1 MRRMATPMQYHCA
14 RHLEEGGNGEHDRFR
29 GSVVSNFHI
38 FCGCVD
44 APVGGVGGVNAV
56 DACEKDGCRKSRV
69 GDFERAKKSYRT
81 DPDYPEAQ
89 ERSLNIG
96 RRQDGSWIGITV
108 CAAGNSRGIGGA
120 MLFLR
125 FFLFV
130 ISSVF
135 VVAAALLVAYDIFLI
150 FQVGRWLKAKEPPND
165 KVVGQPTGELS
176 DSIPPTPADT
186 GPTPVNAPLRIERS
200 MRAIRWAAAAK
211 LAVVA
216 ALCALAA
223 SSILVVPDGNAAV
236 RISQLSGV
244 RPGTLYAGTHLIT
257 PLIQRVQL
265 YDVRDKV
272 FSTSAAEGT
281 REKLEVLNV
290 ETREGLEVGLAVT
303 VRYRI
308 DPRRLDYVQ
317 ANLPQPIDQEIVAPV
332 VTSVFREVAP
342 NYVVRDIFAIKR
354 EEFRQRATQII
365 TARLGSDA
373 IEVKEVLVRKI
384 QLPEEYAQGLQGLLL
399 KEQEDDRV
407 TVDQSIEQKKVKIAE
422 SQAEAQ
428 KVRQIKHAEGDAQT
442 RVLMAK
448 AESDS
453 MQYTLPLKQKQI
465 EQSKLEAEA
474 RKQTTILDADAAAQA
489 RLKTAEAEAQ
499 AKVIDT
505 KAEQQRRVFLAA
517 AQNEETVKGAEAAAQ
532 AKVIDGKAEKER
544 QALLADADA
553 NQIGKAS
560 CR

>member
-1 MRRMATPMQYHCA
+1 
-14 RHLEEGGNGEHDRFR
+14 
-29 GSVVSNFHI
+29 
-38 FCGCVD
+38 
-44 APVGGVGGVNAV
+44 
-56 DACEKDGCRKSRV
+56 
-69 GDFERAKKSYRT
+69 
-81 DPDYPEAQ
+81 
-89 ERSLNIG
+89 
-96 RRQDGSWIGITV
+96 
-108 CAAGNSRGIGGA
+108 

-125 FFLFV
+125 FLLFV
-130 ISSVF
+130 VSASFVAVALGLLLYDVFLAFELERLLRPNESSSRKDEGGLTSETHES
-135 VVAAALLVAYDIFLI
+135 ATSRSSA
-150 FQVGRWLKAKEPPND
+150 VGAI
-165 KVVGQPTGELS
+165 Q
-176 DSIPPTPADT
+176 A
-186 GPTPVNAPLRIERS
+186 PVRIART
-200 MRAIRWAAAAK
+200 RRPIRWAAAAK
-211 LAVVA
+211 LVAVA
-216 ALCALAA
+216 ALLSLAA
-223 SSILVVPDGNAAV
+223 SSILVVPDGAAAV
-236 RISQLSGV
+236 RISQISGV
-244 RPGTLYAGTHLIT
+244 RPGTLYAGTHFIL
-257 PLIQRVQL
+257 PLVDRAQL

-365 TARLGSDA
+365 TARLSSDA
-373 IEVKEVLVRKI
+373 IEVKEVLLRKI
-384 QLPEEYAQGLQGLLL
+384 QLPEEYAAGLQGLLL

-453 MQYTLPLKQKQI
+453 MQYTLPLKQKLI
-465 EQSKLEAEA
+465 EQSRLEAEA
-474 RKQTTILDADAAAQA
+474 RKETTIQD
-489 RLKTAEAEAQ
+489 AEAQAQ
-499 AKVIDT
+499 AKVINS
-505 KAEQQRRVFLAA
+505 KAEDESSKLRSET
-517 AQNEETVKGAEAAAQ
+517 QNVLTVKNAQAAAQ
-532 AKVIDGKAEKER
+532 AKVIDGKAELER
-544 QALLADADA
+544 RNLMADAEA
-553 NQIGKAS
+553 NNIRVTAQAEGEQLQLEAAALKINPLLVQYTVAERLSDRVQIMMVPNDGKFFFTNDVMKSAS
-560 CR
+560 AAMDPAVKGK

>member
-1 MRRMATPMQYHCA
+1 
-14 RHLEEGGNGEHDRFR
+14 
-29 GSVVSNFHI
+29 
-38 FCGCVD
+38 
-44 APVGGVGGVNAV
+44 
-56 DACEKDGCRKSRV
+56 
-69 GDFERAKKSYRT
+69 
-81 DPDYPEAQ
+81 
-89 ERSLNIG
+89 
-96 RRQDGSWIGITV
+96 
-108 CAAGNSRGIGGA
+108 

-125 FFLFV
+125 FLFFAISATFVAVAVGLVIYDVFLAFELGRLLRSDERPPGKGEEGH
-130 ISSVF
+130 SSETPVSAAPLPVAALGAIQSPVRIARTRRAIRWAPAAKL
-135 VVAAALLVAYDIFLI
+135 VVAAAL
-150 FQVGRWLKAKEPPND
+150 
-165 KVVGQPTGELS
+165 T
-176 DSIPPTPADT
+176 
-186 GPTPVNAPLRIERS
+186 
-200 MRAIRWAAAAK
+200 
-211 LAVVA
+211 
-216 ALCALAA
+216 ALAGC
-223 SSILVVPDGNAAV
+223 SILVVPDGEAAV
-236 RISQLSGV
+236 RISQISGV
-244 RPGTLYAGTHLIT
+244 RPGTLYAGTHFIL
-257 PLIQRVQL
+257 PLIDRAQL

-290 ETREGLEVGLAVT
+290 ETREGLEAGLAVT

-373 IEVKEVLVRKI
+373 IEVKEVLLRKI

-453 MQYTLPLKQKQI
+453 MQYTLPLKQKLI
-465 EQSKLEAEA
+465 EQSRLEAEA
-474 RKQTTILDADAAAQA
+474 RKETTIQD
-489 RLKTAEAEAQ
+489 AEAQAQ
-499 AKVIDT
+499 AKVINS
-505 KAEQQRRVFLAA
+505 KAEDESSKLRSET
-517 AQNEETVKGAEAAAQ
+517 QNILTVKNAEAAGQ
-532 AKVIDGKAEKER
+532 AKVIDGKAELER
-544 QALLADADA
+544 RNLMADAEA
-553 NQIGKAS
+553 NNIRVTAQAEGEQLQLEAAALKTNPLLVQYTVAERLSDRVQIMMVPTDGKFFFTNDVLKSAS
-560 CR
+560 AAMDPAVKGK